1 MDFTPE
7 QELLRDSVRR
17 TCARHS
23 GTDVVRKLENDPV
36 GYSPALWSALGE
48 LGLLGLT
55 VDEEYGGSAMTVLDA
70 AIVYEELGRA
80 LVPSPHFVS
89 CVLAAGA
96 IAPGGSDGQKNDWLP
111 RIAAGDSIVTV
122 AWLEPDGGF
131 SRRGIATEASRDG
144 AGYVLTGTKRHVPF
158 ARAADSLLVLAA
170 AGGDIVLLLVDPAS
184 EGVTLE

>member
-7 QELLRDSVRR
+7 QELLRESVRR
-17 TCARHS
+17 TCQRHS

-55 VDEEYGGSAMTVLDA
+55 IDEERGGSGTTMVEA
-70 AIVYEELGRA
+70 AVVYEELGRA
-80 LVPSPHFVS
+80 LVASPHFVS

-96 IAPGGSDGQKNDWLP
+96 ISRLGSEPQQADWLP
-111 RIAAGDSIVTV
+111 RIAAGDTIVSV

-131 SRRGIATEASRDG
+131 SRRG
-144 AGYVLTGTKRHVPF
+144 V
-158 ARAADSLLVLAA
+158 
-170 AGGDIVLLLVDPAS
+170 
-184 EGVTLE
+184 

>member
-7 QELLRDSVRR
+7 QDLLRESVRR

-36 GYSPALWSALGE
+36 GFSPALWSALGE

-55 VDEEYGGSAMTVLDA
+55 IDEEHGGSGMTMVDA
-70 AIVYEELGRA
+70 AVVYEELGRA

-89 CVLAAGA
+89 CVLAAGVLA
-96 IAPGGSDGQKNDWLP
+96 RAGNEAQQSSWLP
-111 RIAAGDSIVTV
+111 RIASGESIVTI

-131 SRRGIATEASRDG
+131 TERGVQALATADG
-144 AGYVLTGTKRHVPF
+144 DGF
-158 ARAADSLLVLAA
+158 
-170 AGGDIVLLLVDPAS
+170 
-184 EGVTLE
+184 